1 MSETIEESIRRVG
14 HLLGDA
20 TWDIELGSPAS
31 TELANTEPGPG
42 GAWGHRPVQTAYA
55 VVRMGILAVT
65 EHARAVALLLPLSP
79 AAFDEH
85 EGDTL
90 TEHRLVN
97 VLSPSCSSR

>member
-1 MSETIEESIRRVG
+1 MKLRTTPRLLIMDTPIPQAWTYSRTIVLSKG
-14 HLLGDA
+14 LLEGLDR
-20 TWDIELGSPAS
+20 G
-31 TELANTEPGPG
+31 ELAG
-42 GAWGHRPVQTAYA
+42 V
-55 VVRMGILAVT
+55 LAHEMV
-65 EHARAVALLLPLSP
+65 HWRRGVSP